1 MGGGVS
7 ESSNNLTEALHQGAW
22 LPCRVIDVNPTRGI
36 ILVQVND
43 RGGPIE
49 VWLRTDQVR
58 QR

>member
-1 MGGGVS
+1 MS

-22 LPCRVIDVNPTRGI
+22 LPCRVVDVNPTRGI
-36 ILVQVND
+36 IFVQVND